1 MGAIRNIM
9 VRFGPGYLERF
20 GERMPDPH
28 RRALFDIVSC
38 RTEAMGGHMRQ
49 CERCGDL
56 EFVPHSCRNRMC
68 PQCHRA
74 EIDDWIAAR
83 ALEILPA
90 RHFHLTFTLR
100 RSFRWPVREHQKQL
114 EGALIRSAAE
124 AVQTLARDRLRGRL
138 GFMATIHTWGRPMT
152 WHPHVHIL
160 VPAVV
165 VHDDGGFSRPRAK
178 RSLLP
183 LKPLSRV
190 FAGIFVREFRKILPD
205 ETPPPRQPGDWVVHS
220 RLCGEG
226 PGRVIGYHGRYAKR
240 APIADSAIVSVDD
253 DEIAFRYKDHRSG
266 DSRLCRV
273 SPHEF
278 IRRLLQH
285 TPPPGF
291 HRLRYYGFLAPGGRT
306 TLRALLAVL
315 LDETVR
321 LADLIASLREASLAR
336 APVRCAA
343 CGATVFRIFGFLPPL
358 HARNSRA
365 PP

>member
-1 MGAIRNIM
+1 MGAIRDIM
-9 VRFGPGYLERF
+9 IRFGPGYLERF
-20 GERMPDPH
+20 DDRMPKAH
-28 RRALFDIVSC
+28 RRALLDIVSC
-38 RTEAMGGHMRQ
+38 RTKAMGGHMRQ
-49 CERCGDL
+49 CECCGDL
-56 EFVPHSCRNRMC
+56 EFVPHSCRDRMC
-68 PQCHRA
+68 PQCHRV

-83 ALEILPA
+83 ALQILPA
-90 RHFHLTFTLR
+90 RYFHLTFTIPER
-100 RSFRWPVREHQKQL
+100 FRPPVRQHQKEL

-124 AVQTLARDRLRGRL
+124 AVQTLARDRLHGKL
-138 GFMATIHTWGRPMT
+138 GFIAAIHSWGRPMN

-160 VPAVV
+160 VPALV
-165 VHDDGGFSRPRAK
+165 VHNDGGFSRPRAK

-205 ETPPPRQPGDWVVHS
+205 EPPPPRQPGDWVVNS

-240 APIADSAIVSVDD
+240 APIADSAIVSIDD
-253 DEIAFRYKDHRSG
+253 GEIVFRYKDHRSG

-291 HRLRYYGFLAPGGRT
+291 HRLRYYGFLAPGAHN
-306 TLRALLAVL
+306 TLRALVAAL
-315 LDETVR
+315 LPE
-321 LADLIASLREASLAR
+321 AASIAEQVARLREPSLTREPAR
-336 APVRCAA
+336 CKI
-343 CGATVFRIFGFLPPL
+343 CGATQFTIFGFLPPL
-358 HARNSRA
+358 HASIPRV

>member
-1 MGAIRNIM
+1 MHAIRDIM

-20 GERMPDPH
+20 GDRMPDSH
-28 RRALFDIVSC
+28 RRALFDIPAC
-38 RTEAMGGHMRQ
+38 RSDAMGGHMRE
-49 CERCGDL
+49 CESCGET

-74 EIDDWIAAR
+74 EIDDWVAAR
-83 ALEILPA
+83 ALEILPV
-90 RHFHLTFTLR
+90 RYFHLTFTVPERFR
-100 RSFRWPVREHQKQL
+100 RPVRQHQREL

-124 AVQTLARDRLRGRL
+124 AVQTLARDRLHGKL
-138 GFMATIHTWGRPMT
+138 GFMAAIHTWGRPMG

-165 VHDDGGFSRPRAK
+165 VHDDGSFSRPRAR

-183 LKPLSRV
+183 VKPLSRV
-190 FAGIFVREFRKILPD
+190 FAGILVREFRKLLP
-205 ETPPPRQPGDWVVHS
+205 EEPPPREASDWVVHS

-240 APIADSAIVSVDD
+240 APIADSAILSAND
-253 DEIAFRYKDHRSG
+253 DEIVFRCRDHRSG
-266 DSRLCRV
+266 DTRLCRV
-273 SPHEF
+273 SPDEF

-291 HRLRYYGFLAPGGRT
+291 HRLRYYGFLAPGGRR
-306 TLRALLAVL
+306 TLRAIRAVL
-315 LDETVR
+315 LDQTAR
-321 LADLIASLREASLAR
+321 MADLIAALREPSLAR
-336 APVRCAA
+336 EPLRCRI
-343 CGATVFRIFGFLPPL
+343 CGGSAFRTFGFVPGLYEP
-358 HARNSRA
+358 RA